1 MGGASID
8 MYRNEKYGYIHSQ
21 SSMTSLGSGSST
33 YNNMFPSQMIPNMSV
48 ALPLNYASSNNNKIL
63 LQLGSSA
70 ILSSAIL
77 VHANVPADKT
87 TQFGI
92 MYPLKNPS

>member
-48 ALPLNYASSNNNKIL
+48 ALPLNYASSRVQLFWFMLMFLPIRL
-63 LQLGSSA
+63 LSLE
-70 ILSSAIL
+70 
-77 VHANVPADKT
+77 
-87 TQFGI
+87 
-92 MYPLKNPS
+92 

>member
-70 ILSSAIL
+70 IL